1 VIDGFRPLGAGV
13 LEVAADG
20 AEIRFSDLRDT
31 RIGLGEVADV
41 VLYGCVVD
49 GTTTSAARL
58 TANGCFGGV
67 LESTGEVAL
76 SGSHLT
82 ARTPAGERR
91 TAWPDAVAAAAELLV
106 DGDNAERTR
115 AARRLGELGDPDVVP
130 LLGFSL
136 TDPEWDVR
144 LSAVEAMGRLGAD
157 TPELVRWMARR
168 LGDEA
173 PLVRDAAWKVLK
185 DLDGVIEA
193 AIDELTEP
201 YPTVEVTRA
210 VTDLLRRDVAAAVR
224 GQLEDAFLDGVTN
237 HPDTDVRIA
246 GMRLI
251 AALDDPVRLTEL
263 ETALDDV
270 EAPVRLAAVDA
281 ASRVTTPPAAKTL
294 LPLLADED
302 DDVRVAALSLLA
314 RLPDADRDDLESAR
328 FNSSPRVREL
338 AAELMG
344 DP

>member
-1 VIDGFRPLGAGV
+1 MIDGFRPAGAGV
-13 LEVAADG
+13 LEVAPDG

-31 RIGLGEVADV
+31 RIGLGEVAEV
-41 VLYGCVVD
+41 VLYGCVID
-49 GTTTSAARL
+49 GTTTGAARL
-58 TANGCFGGV
+58 RATGCFGGL

-76 SGSHLT
+76 AGSHLT
-82 ARTPAGERR
+82 ARTPTGEQQA
-91 TAWPDAVAAAAELLV
+91 AWPEAVAAAAEQLV

-115 AARRLGELGDPDVVP
+115 AARRLGELGHPEVVP
-130 LLGFSL
+130 LLGFAL

-144 LSAVEAMGRLGAD
+144 LSAVEAMGRLGAAAPD
-157 TPELVRWMARR
+157 LVRWMTRR

-173 PLVRDAAWKVLK
+173 PLVRDAAWNALK
-185 DLDGVIEA
+185 DRDGVIEA
-193 AIDELTEP
+193 AVDELTEP

-210 VTDLLRRDVAAAVR
+210 VTDLLRRSVAAEVR
-224 GQLEDAFLDGVTN
+224 AQLEDAFLDGVTN
-237 HPDTDVRIA
+237 HPETDVRVE
-246 GMRLI
+246 GTRLI

-263 ETALDDV
+263 ETALEDV

-302 DDVRVAALSLLA
+302 DDVRMAALSLLTK
-314 RLPDADRDDLESAR
+314 LPDADPDDLERAR

-338 AAELMG
+338 AAELLEG
-344 DP
+344 G